1 MGRETQRNEGWD
13 LLKASKGSRIS
24 FHHNWVTSSRP
35 LTKETMGTTCPDK
48 REHQSPDEWATLM
61 PQNNASSN
69 VPNITCSMM
78 APSDREREK
87 ERFWITLES
96 TLTPSYNYFGSNVN
110 SSSSTINCLSFTPL
124 VSPYST
130 ILPQA
135 TLPLPLGTHHSSLD
149 SLFYLI
155 LSLNPPP
162 SMKPSPSHSIPT
174 PPSAHVLLRR
184 PGTAREVWAGPQCF
198 VTIFQSCRYGYSDSL
213 KLNFPQG
220 RDFFFY
226 CSLKCLAQSRPSK
239 NIC

>member
-1 MGRETQRNEGWD
+1 MGHTD
-13 LLKASKGSRIS
+13 
-24 FHHNWVTSSRP
+24 T
-35 LTKETMGTTCPDK
+35 
-48 REHQSPDEWATLM
+48 

-69 VPNITCSMM
+69 VPNITCSLM

-155 LSLNPPP
+155 LTLNPPP
-162 SMKPSPSHSIPT
+162 SMKPSPIPLHPNLSFST
-174 PPSAHVLLRR
+174 CPSQAPRDSKGSLVGPSVLCNYF
-184 PGTAREVWAGPQCF
+184 PVM
-198 VTIFQSCRYGYSDSL
+198 SL
-213 KLNFPQG
+213 WVL
-220 RDFFFY
+220 
-226 CSLKCLAQSRPSK
+226 
-239 NIC
+239 